1 MIKIYYHS
9 ADLDGHCAGA
19 IVKYKFPDA
28 ELCGINYG
36 QEIDYNNI
44 SKDDIIYMVDFSL
57 QPFTKMVQLAA
68 HIGMNNLIWIDH
80 HISTIKEAESV
91 MLVSKGIEITF
102 NNVCPGKRQDGKA
115 GCELTWEVLFPDRE
129 IPEAVRL
136 LGRYDVWDLQPNV
149 LRFQYGF
156 RLNDSNPDNQALW
169 IDYFEDF
176 CEENCTGIMEQTIN
190 DGETI
195 IRYQKQENEKYVKSC
210 AFEVLFEGYKAI
222 ACNKML
228 NNSQFFESIWD
239 NTKYDIMISFGLHK
253 NGFWT
258 FSFYTDK
265 PGVDVSLLAKK
276 LGGGGH
282 KQASGCQFDE
292 LPIEFTRQV
301 QKLQPVKL
309 EDISEYGDKMTI
321 SEFIEAAYEGAF
333 SDDDGIGYYATE
345 DKMTRIVASPSS
357 LSMGIFDDRWSH
369 VVWFNK

>member
-9 ADLDGHCAGA
+9 ADLDGHCSGA
-19 IVKYKFPDA
+19 IVKYKFPEA
-28 ELCGINYG
+28 QLIGINYG

-57 QPFTKMVQLAA
+57 QPFIKMVQLAA
-68 HIGMNNLIWIDH
+68 HVGMNNLIWIDH
-80 HISTIKEAESV
+80 HISAIKEAESV

-102 NNVCPGKRQDGKA
+102 NNICPGKRHDGKA

-129 IPEAVRL
+129 TPEAVRL
-136 LGRYDVWDLQPNV
+136 LGRYDVWDLEDPKV
-149 LRFQYGF
+149 LKFQYGF
-156 RLNDSNPDNQALW
+156 RLFNTNPDNQNLW
-169 IDYFEDF
+169 AQYFDVETTNTKNHIK
-176 CEENCTGIMEQTIN
+176 EIIN

-195 IRYQKQENEKYVKSC
+195 LKYQKQENEKYVKSC

-239 NTKYDIMISFGLHK
+239 NTKYDLMISFGLHK

-292 LPIEFTRQV
+292 LPIEILRQV
-301 QKLQPVKL
+301 QKLQPVEL
-309 EDISEYGDKMTI
+309 EDIPEYGDKM
-321 SEFIEAAYEGAF
+321 SVEDFVEACYDGAF
-333 SDDDGIGYYATE
+333 TDDDGTGYYATE
-345 DKMTRIVASPSS
+345 DKMTRIVVNPSNI
-357 LSMGIFDDRWSH
+357 SMETFDDRWSH